1 VRAAEFLRREL
12 YDEDTGLLYRNY
24 REGRSDVGGFAEDYA
39 YLVQGLLDLY
49 EASFEFRWLQ
59 WAEQLQA
66 KMDELFWDAD
76 AGGYFNSRADDPSII
91 ARLKEDYDGAEP
103 APGSVAA
110 LNLLRL
116 DAMLGGAGA
125 GGMNFRDR
133 AVRCMEAFRGQWMNA
148 PQTLPQM
155 LGALELAGE
164 PPRTVVLAGDP
175 EADDFR
181 ALAAVVHE
189 QLGPRRAL
197 LAADGG
203 EGQAWLAA
211 RRPYLAEMAPI
222 GGRAAAYVCESFA
235 CRQPATEPASLRDL
249 LSAGGGLRC

>member
-1 VRAAEFLRREL
+1 
-12 YDEDTGLLYRNY
+12 
-24 REGRSDVGGFAEDYA
+24 
-39 YLVQGLLDLY
+39 
-49 EASFEFRWLQ
+49 
-59 WAEQLQA
+59 
-66 KMDELFWDAD
+66 MDELFWDAN
-76 AGGYFNSRADDPSII
+76 AGGYFNSRADDSSII

-116 DAMLGGAGA
+116 DAMLGKAKAGW
-125 GGMNFRDR
+125 MSRRDR
-133 AVRCMEAFRGQWMNA
+133 AVRCIEAFRGQWMNA

-155 LGALELAGE
+155 MCALDLAEE
-164 PPRTVVLAGDP
+164 PPRTVVLTGDP
-175 EADDFR
+175 EAVDFR

-189 QLGPRRAL
+189 RLGPRRAL

-222 GGRAAAYVCESFA
+222 GGRAAAYVCENFA
-235 CRQPATEPASLRDL
+235 CRQPVTEPAALRKL
-249 LSAGGGLRC
+249 LGAGAGPPS